1 MAPMTNEATGRRWW
15 QRIALLGALGAVAG
29 GLVWQRQQRQARS
42 LAALAPVT
50 ELITDEEFL
59 ADEAFIQEHF
69 RPAVIEGWSTK
80 IFDQGVGEPIV
91 FVPIIRGLEVVYA
104 KQLRALAATNRV
116 LLYERTESLD
126 RPVYV
131 EARVDEIR
139 KVLDHLQLKRAHI
152 VGLGDAGV
160 PTFNFG
166 RLHPDRCLSLTSL
179 CLGPRYR
186 VPPYW
191 LNEGIINP
199 LTERLPIEDLVP
211 NAVIRAMI
219 IKATTGGGRLPAH
232 LIGQMV
238 DHIPEQMRVHK
249 YSVLPVT
256 HHHEMRDWAQTLS
269 VPTLLI
275 NRDDDP
281 LAPVAEMAELM
292 GQLPNCYGLKVVRDG
307 GRFITYTWA
316 EIINQLLRDFF
327 AAVGTGERPVPRMEM
342 VSG

>member
-1 MAPMTNEATGRRWW
+1 MADEATATTGKAGKRL
-15 QRIALLGALGAVAG
+15 ALLGAAAAVGGVVFALRRRGAG
-29 GLVWQRQQRQARS
+29 TGEPP
-42 LAALAPVT
+42 APRT
-50 ELITDEEFL
+50 DLIPDEEFL
-59 ADEAFIQEHF
+59 ADERFIQEGF
-69 RPAVIEGWSTK
+69 RPATIEGWSTR
-80 IFDQGVGEPIV
+80 IFDQGQGEAIV

-104 KQLRALAATNRV
+104 KQLRAFAATNRV

-139 KVLDHLQLKRAHI
+139 KVLDHLGIAKAHI

-160 PTFNFG
+160 PTFSFG

-199 LTERLPIEDLVP
+199 LTERLPIEGLVP
-211 NAVIRAMI
+211 NAVVRAMI

-232 LIGQMV
+232 LIGHMV
-238 DHIPEQMRVHK
+238 DQIPEQMRVHK
-249 YSVLPVT
+249 FSVLPVT
-256 HHHEMRDWAQTLS
+256 HHHEMRDWAATLR

-281 LAPVAEMAELM
+281 LAPVGEMLELM
-292 GQLPNCYGLKVVRDG
+292 AQLPNCHGLKVLRDG

-316 EIINQLLRDFF
+316 DVVNRLLREFF
-327 AAVGTGERPVPRMEM
+327 ADAGAGKPGRARME
-342 VSG
+342 VVAP